1 MATRQS
7 ELQRVLGL
15 LAGELPDPDW
25 VALVDGDG
33 LIVSCVPP
41 DPPIS
46 ADQISAMAAAS
57 QIMAERILTELE
69 GGPMR
74 FASVAGARRQH
85 LTVMVKKDHLLSIGL
100 GPDVPAQATFAPLG
114 RWIPEVLRVLKA
126 RFTK

>member
-1 MATRQS
+1 MMATDNPNR
-7 ELQRVLGL
+7 RVLGL
-15 LAGELPDPDW
+15 LAGGADPDW

-46 ADQISAMAAAS
+46 ADRISAMAAAS
-57 QIMAERILTELE
+57 QIMAERILGELE

-74 FASVAGARRQH
+74 YASVAGSLRQH

-100 GPDVPAQATFAPLG
+100 GPDVAASDLAPLG
-114 RWIPEVLRVLKA
+114 RWIPEVLRVLRRFA
-126 RFTK
+126 RW

>member
-15 LAGELPDPDW
+15 LAGELPEPHW

-41 DPPIS
+41 DPPVS

-57 QIMAERILTELE
+57 QIMADRILGELE

-74 FASVAGARRQH
+74 FATVAGSKRQH
-85 LTVMVKKDHLLSIGL
+85 LTVVVKKDHLLSIGL
-100 GPDVPAQATFAPLG
+100 GPDVPAQSTFAPLG
-114 RWIPEVLRVLKA
+114 RWIPELLRVLKA
-126 RFTK
+126 RFTR

>member
-46 ADQISAMAAAS
+46 TDRISAMAAAS
-57 QIMAERILTELE
+57 QIMAERILGELE

-74 FASVAGARRQH
+74 YASAAGSKRQQ

-100 GPDVPAQATFAPLG
+100 GPDVAAQATFAPLG
-114 RWIPEVLRVLKA
+114 RWIPELLRVLKA